1 MYFEGMNPPIEKG
14 ARVVVGG
21 NLQSYAVALVA
32 DCIFQIKE
40 ARWAIVL
47 EWPNAPGGP
56 GYSRVYDH
64 DEGKGWYRY
73 AATS

>member
-1 MYFEGMNPPIEKG
+1 MNPPISRGE
-14 ARVVVGG
+14 RVIVNG
-21 NLQSYAVALVA
+21 NLQPYALAIVA
-32 DCIFQIKE
+32 DCVYQPNE

-73 AATS
+73 VAAN